1 MLWEPFPAALL
12 VPLLE
17 ASMLLQ
23 QLFAFIASFTFVM
36 ILLNLCGLL
45 CANWF
50 PGTSHICVS
59 YSLERCAYVELAIVI
74 NRVGVYSSSISMQ
87 IFCIENFGAL
97 SFS

>member
-1 MLWEPFPAALL
+1 
-12 VPLLE
+12 
-17 ASMLLQ
+17 
-23 QLFAFIASFTFVM
+23 M
-36 ILLNLCGLL
+36 ILLNLCGRL

-59 YSLERCAYVELAIVI
+59 YSLERYPYVELAIVI
-74 NRVGVYSSSISMQ
+74 NHVGVYSNSISMQ